1 MFVAAIIPA
10 AGSGRRFGERKQFK
24 ALNGKPLLNYSIEEF
39 LKVPEVK
46 EIITVVPRNQIKE
59 VRKSLIPLFNDEK
72 TLKVVEGGLTRQ
84 DSVGNALN
92 SIGKDID
99 IVCVHDAARPF
110 VTAHLILKTI
120 DQCQF
125 SDGGIAAI
133 QSVDTVKMISNGRV
147 KSTLNREN
155 IWLAQTP
162 QSFQK
167 DKFISAFKKALAK
180 GLSATDESMLMEEA
194 GFSVTPVYG
203 SSLNFKVTAPQDW
216 EQARRL
222 VK

>member
-24 ALNGKPLLNYSIEEF
+24 ALKGKPLLNYSIEEF

-46 EIITVVPRNQIKE
+46 EIITVVPGNQIKE
-59 VRKSLIPLFNDEK
+59 VRKSLTPLFNDEK

-133 QSVDTVKMISNGRV
+133 QSVDTVKLASNRNI

-167 DKFISAFKKALAK
+167 DKFITAFKKASEK
-180 GLSATDESMLMEEA
+180 GLSVTDESALMEDA
-194 GFSVTPVYG
+194 GFSVALVPGG
-203 SSLNFKVTAPQDW
+203 SSNFKVTAPQDW
-216 EQARRL
+216 EHARGFL
-222 VK
+222 K